1 MKIIDIDGNGSVDAL
16 IDCLNIL
23 RYLFNLRGDRLVN
36 GALGDNAMRT
46 NSADVA
52 AYIQSLMP
60 GS

>member
-36 GALGDNAMRT
+36 GALGDNAMRI
-46 NSADVA
+46 NSM
-52 AYIQSLMP
+52 SNL
-60 GS
+60 